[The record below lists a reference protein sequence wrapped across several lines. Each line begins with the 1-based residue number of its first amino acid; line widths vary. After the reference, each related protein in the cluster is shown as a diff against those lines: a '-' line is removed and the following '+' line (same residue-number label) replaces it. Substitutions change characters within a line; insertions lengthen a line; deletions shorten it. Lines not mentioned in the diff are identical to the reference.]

1 MSGWGKP
8 EPARWA
14 IGRLT
19 PEAEVDLETTSEVA
33 NAECKGCVGG
43 GGSNPAAM
51 YENRPGENEIF
62 VKMWFHEK
70 KILIILKIEIS
81 IQKNFIVKLISRKNE
96 NRPGGADPVA
106 AAAAAAG

>member
-1 MSGWGKP
+1 MKTDLGKMKFS
-8 EPARWA
+8 
-14 IGRLT
+14 LKCDFT
-19 PEAEVDLETTSEVA
+19 
-33 NAECKGCVGG
+33 K
-43 GGSNPAAM
+43 
-51 YENRPGENEIF
+51 
-62 VKMWFHEK
+62 K

>member
-1 MSGWGKP
+1 MKFSLKCDF
-8 EPARWA
+8 
-14 IGRLT
+14 T
-19 PEAEVDLETTSEVA
+19 
-33 NAECKGCVGG
+33 K
-43 GGSNPAAM
+43 
-51 YENRPGENEIF
+51 
-62 VKMWFHEK
+62 K